1 MRSII
6 HYLSLSISN
15 TQPALIS
22 RVRLWLFCFLL
33 VPALSQTVLAQ
44 DIAKSNKIEKFN
56 GKKYYI
62 HTVTTGQTLFGIAKA
77 YALET
82 SDIILENPTAMDG
95 IKPGQELKIPFGKSV
110 SNEYAAPDKGKV
122 KTHKA
127 EAGQTLYSISKLYG
141 VTVYDLVKLNPELKD
156 GLKAG
161 QVIKIPSSDKA
172 PEEKTV
178 SSTPPEKPSLVK
190 SSPAVTAK
198 NTPDNKVVTAVEPK
212 VTAPAAEILPVGDTV
227 FVMKKQDKYTVAL
240 FAPFHYDNA
249 DNVDVDRITRDLAA
263 VPPKT
268 EESIQFDTGFKLAA
282 DSLRKAGLH
291 LELYVYDI
299 DDMDSAR
306 IQETLRKPELL
317 DVSLIIGP
325 LSPGAFMPVAKFAHK
340 KNIAIVSP
348 VSQQNKVLLNNDC
361 VSKMTPSVST
371 ELEGQ
376 GDYIFKNNGKDRVVL
391 IANANPKE
399 ATYTSIFRN
408 HYNTLLNK
416 NGRHDSLLVVKG
428 ADALIKNLSLT
439 QVNVLVMPS
448 NSQAYVTDM
457 LRTLNTLLD
466 KYQII
471 LYGMPSWS
479 GFALDLDYL
488 NKLHLHYTAQSF
500 VDYENESTLNF
511 IKNYRLASGTEPG
524 VHAFQGYDAGY
535 YFLNALQQYGVNFRK
550 KLPMIKWN
558 GTQSAMDFYRT
569 SAESGL
575 ENKAVNIL
583 EIADFKLIR
592 SK

>member
-1 MRSII
+1 
-6 HYLSLSISN
+6 
-15 TQPALIS
+15 
-22 RVRLWLFCFLL
+22 
-33 VPALSQTVLAQ
+33 
-44 DIAKSNKIEKFN
+44 
-56 GKKYYI
+56 
-62 HTVTTGQTLFGIAKA
+62 
-77 YALET
+77 
-82 SDIILENPTAMDG
+82 
-95 IKPGQELKIPFGKSV
+95 
-110 SNEYAAPDKGKV
+110 
-122 KTHKA
+122 
-127 EAGQTLYSISKLYG
+127 
-141 VTVYDLVKLNPELKD
+141 
-156 GLKAG
+156 
-161 QVIKIPSSDKA
+161 
-172 PEEKTV
+172 
-178 SSTPPEKPSLVK
+178 
-190 SSPAVTAK
+190 
-198 NTPDNKVVTAVEPK
+198 
-212 VTAPAAEILPVGDTV
+212 
-227 FVMKKQDKYTVAL
+227 
-240 FAPFHYDNA
+240 
-249 DNVDVDRITRDLAA
+249 
-263 VPPKT
+263 
-268 EESIQFDTGFKLAA
+268 
-282 DSLRKAGLH
+282 
-291 LELYVYDI
+291 
-299 DDMDSAR
+299 
-306 IQETLRKPELL
+306 LRKPELL